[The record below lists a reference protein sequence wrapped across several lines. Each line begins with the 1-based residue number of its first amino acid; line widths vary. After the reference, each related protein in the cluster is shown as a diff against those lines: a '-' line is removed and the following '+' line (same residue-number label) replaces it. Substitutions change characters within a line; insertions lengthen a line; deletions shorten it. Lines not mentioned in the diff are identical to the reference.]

1 MLLDNE
7 EFLDMALGSFGITK
21 LQVRDM
27 KEIMRD
33 ESEKTADEITVS
45 GFSESLK
52 RDAMIALLES
62 EEIESVIVKDVKM
75 SIYG

>member
-1 MLLDNE
+1 
-7 EFLDMALGSFGITK
+7 
-21 LQVRDM
+21 M
-27 KEIMRD
+27 KEIMRA